1 MSSFHI
7 AGHDLHLLDAPGSDT
22 VHVVAGE
29 MNGDDYGFSR
39 IAFRPG
45 DVVVDVGAHVGI
57 VSIWLA
63 QRNPQIKVIAIE
75 PEPTNLA
82 YLRANIAANH
92 VDNVIVIPKAVTAN
106 GRSVQIARPPINSG
120 GAGLYYDQVEGYA
133 TSQVGSETLDA
144 IFAEHVPE
152 RCRLLKIDCEGAEH
166 EILPATQVLSRV
178 DWLAGEFH
186 INSRLAAQGHSNDA
200 LVGHVAQFVN
210 RDNIAVKCIA
220 MGE

>member
-7 AGHDLHLLDAPGSDT
+7 AGDDLHLLDSPGSDT
-22 VHVVAGE
+22 LDIVAKE
-29 MNGDDYGFSR
+29 MNSDDYGFSR

-63 QRNPQIKVIAIE
+63 RRYPQIKVVAIE

-92 VDNVIVIPKAVTAN
+92 ADNVIVIPKAVTVD
-106 GRSVQIARPPINSG
+106 GRGVLIARPPINSG
-120 GAGLYYDQVEGYA
+120 GAGLYYDEVEGYA
-133 TSQVGSETLDA
+133 TSHVASETLDA

-186 INSRLAAQGHSNDA
+186 INSRLTAQGHSNDA

-210 RDNIAVKCIA
+210 RDNIAVKCIW